1 MSEAP
6 THSAGVP
13 TPARSQQTERTPQQ
27 AQRADA
33 QRVDAQRVDAQ
44 RVDAQRTE
52 AQRTEA
58 QQAGARR
65 TDVQGTE
72 TPRTDAQRTDRT
84 DAQRTDGTDAQR
96 AEHQRTEHQRHDH
109 ERGEHRAEQRH
120 ADQRHTEPQ
129 RTDQRSIGKLE
140 DEWQAVQ
147 YEFVDDP
154 KSAVSKADALVTR
167 ALEELTT
174 RHRSLT
180 KQLEGN
186 SDPQTEDLRL
196 ALHRYRELFKSLVA
210 VK

>member
-13 TPARSQQTERTPQQ
+13 TPARPQQTERTPQTDRMPQ
-27 AQRADA
+27 QRPDA
-33 QRVDAQRVDAQ
+33 QRT
-44 RVDAQRTE
+44 DAQRTE
-52 AQRTEA
+52 AQRS
-58 QQAGARR
+58 
-65 TDVQGTE
+65 
-72 TPRTDAQRTDRT
+72 DAQRTEAQRS
-84 DAQRTDGTDAQR
+84 DAQRTEAQR
-96 AEHQRTEHQRHDH
+96 SEHQRTEPQRTEH
-109 ERGEHRAEQRH
+109 ERGEQHHTSEQLPRS
-120 ADQRHTEPQ
+120 Q
-129 RTDQRSIGKLE
+129 RTEERPSSKLE

-154 KSAVSKADALVTR
+154 KSAVRKADDLVTR
-167 ALEELTT
+167 ALEELNT

-186 SDPQTEDLRL
+186 GDPQTEDLRL

>member
-13 TPARSQQTERTPQQ
+13 TPARPQQTERTPQTDRMPQ
-27 AQRADA
+27 LRP
-33 QRVDAQRVDAQ
+33 
-44 RVDAQRTE
+44 DAQRTDAQRAE
-52 AQRTEA
+52 AQRTDAQSTEA
-58 QQAGARR
+58 Q
-65 TDVQGTE
+65 
-72 TPRTDAQRTDRT
+72 RTDAQRTDAQHTDAERT
-84 DAQRTDGTDAQR
+84 DAQRNEAVRTERQRNEPQRNEHER
-96 AEHQRTEHQRHDH
+96 AEQ
-109 ERGEHRAEQRH
+109 HRAEQP
-120 ADQRHTEPQ
+120 TGSQ
-129 RTDQRSIGKLE
+129 RTDQKLSSKLE

-154 KSAVSKADALVTR
+154 KSAVRKADDLVTR
-167 ALEELTT
+167 ALEELNT

-186 SDPQTEDLRL
+186 GDPQTEDLRL

>member
-1 MSEAP
+1 MSETP
-6 THSAGVP
+6 THAAGVP
-13 TPARSQQTERTPQQ
+13 TPARPQQTERAPQTERVPQQ
-27 AQRADA
+27 RPDA
-33 QRVDAQRVDAQ
+33 Q
-44 RVDAQRTE
+44 
-52 AQRTEA
+52 
-58 QQAGARR
+58 
-65 TDVQGTE
+65 
-72 TPRTDAQRTDRT
+72 RTDAQRTEGQQADAHRAE
-84 DAQRTDGTDAQR
+84 AQRTDVQATQAQR
-96 AEHQRTEHQRHDH
+96 GDGQRTDGQHTGGQRVETQQRNDH
-109 ERGEHRAEQRH
+109 ERGEQHRVDQHRADQRH

-129 RTDQRSIGKLE
+129 RTDQRPVAKLE

-154 KSAVSKADALVTR
+154 KAAVSKADALVTR
-167 ALEELTT
+167 ALEELTS

>member
-6 THSAGVP
+6 THAAGVP
-13 TPARSQQTERTPQQ
+13 IPARPQQTEHTPQ
-27 AQRADA
+27 
-33 QRVDAQRVDAQ
+33 
-44 RVDAQRTE
+44 TE
-52 AQRTEA
+52 RMP
-58 QQAGARR
+58 QQP
-65 TDVQGTE
+65 Q
-72 TPRTDAQRTDRT
+72 RT
-84 DAQRTDGTDAQR
+84 DAQRTDGQR
-96 AEHQRTEHQRHDH
+96 ADVQHAEAQRTEHQR
-109 ERGEHRAEQRH
+109 
-120 ADQRHTEPQ
+120 TEPQ
-129 RTDQRSIGKLE
+129 RGEHDRTGQRPSSKLE

-154 KSAVSKADALVTR
+154 KSAVRKADDLVTR
-167 ALEELTT
+167 ALEELNT

>member
-6 THSAGVP
+6 THASGVP
-13 TPARSQQTERTPQQ
+13 TPARPQQNERTPQTDRMPQ
-27 AQRADA
+27 QQRP
-33 QRVDAQRVDAQ
+33 DAQ

-52 AQRTEA
+52 AQRAEA
-58 QQAGARR
+58 QQAG
-65 TDVQGTE
+65 
-72 TPRTDAQRTDRT
+72 
-84 DAQRTDGTDAQR
+84 
-96 AEHQRTEHQRHDH
+96 HQRTEQQRTESQRSDH
-109 ERGEHRAEQRH
+109 ERGEHRADQRHSDQRQTEQRQAEQRH
-120 ADQRHTEPQ
+120 AEPQ
-129 RTDQRSIGKLE
+129 RTDQRPVGKLE

-154 KSAVSKADALVTR
+154 KAAVRKADGLVTR

-180 KQLEGN
+180 QQLEGN

>member
-6 THSAGVP
+6 THAAGVP
-13 TPARSQQTERTPQQ
+13 TPARPQQTPQQQERTPQQ
-27 AQRADA
+27 AQRADVQHTEA
-33 QRVDAQRVDAQ
+33 QRVDAQRADAQ

-52 AQRTEA
+52 AQRTDT
-58 QQAGARR
+58 QR
-65 TDVQGTE
+65 TDAQRADNQ
-72 TPRTDAQRTDRT
+72 RTDAQRT
-84 DAQRTDGTDAQR
+84 
-96 AEHQRTEHQRHDH
+96 EHQRTEPQRT
-109 ERGEHRAEQRH
+109 EQRH
-120 ADQRHTEPQ
+120 AEPQ
-129 RTDQRSIGKLE
+129 RHAESRPIGKLE

-147 YEFVDDP
+147 YDFVDDP
-154 KSAVSKADALVTR
+154 KAAVRKADDLVAR
-167 ALEELTT
+167 ALEELTS